1 MRYTGLSLAYQLCS
15 LLVGGGTPV
24 LAQWILNSTG
34 SIVGVAIASGL
45 YALVSLTCTL
55 ALLRITGFRAG
66 ELSSAE
72 RADARELAAGAA
84 AEPDAPERGRPLPTG
99 PHPA

>member
-1 MRYTGLSLAYQLCS
+1 
-15 LLVGGGTPV
+15 VGGGTPV

-45 YALVSLTCTL
+45 YALVSLACTL

-72 RADARELAAGAA
+72 RADARELAAGATPA
-84 AEPDAPERGRPLPTG
+84 AEPGAPERGRPLPAG